1 MTTDLKISGL
11 MVDAP
16 KYSEGVR
23 KSVTQVIKD
32 LRPWTYLP
40 DDAERGVR
48 FYDNGHI
55 LWLLESNIPEAAINA
70 EVNMWV
76 LAALIEAGRSDYWY
90 AHEKNWD

>member
-1 MTTDLKISGL
+1 MTTDLKINGL

-16 KYSEGVR
+16 KYSLATRTLVL
-23 KSVTQVIKD
+23 QNIKD

-40 DDAERGVR
+40 DDAERGTR
-48 FYDNGHI
+48 FYDDNHI
-55 LWLLESNIPEAAINA
+55 VWLLESNIPESNLKD
-70 EVNMWV
+70 EMNMWT